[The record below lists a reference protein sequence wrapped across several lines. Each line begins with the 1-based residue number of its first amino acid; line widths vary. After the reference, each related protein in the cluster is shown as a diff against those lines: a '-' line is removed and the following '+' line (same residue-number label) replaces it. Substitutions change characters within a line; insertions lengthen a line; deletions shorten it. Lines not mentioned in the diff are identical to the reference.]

1 MKKFVIEGIAVG
13 NVAKLPS
20 IHIEPKG
27 GNIIVTGQNGA
38 GKTTFAKA
46 LLWLIMGGTTDG
58 EKLIPLDGNY
68 LPYVEVELTDGTLHS
83 VLRKEMIQKTDSRGK
98 ISRTTDCFMGGLPV
112 TQKAFQEFFG
122 TYVPQEIFQVLM
134 SLGSFFKLKP
144 DVQRKIL
151 TDNFVAPNVDEELLK
166 SAEFEKLWT
175 PPDLMKI
182 KALKKKLEGES
193 AKIPA
198 MIEALTSQI
207 VEVTDDRSMLETELA
222 ALKKE
227 FNEVTKSLAMSREK
241 IKQFELPREEL
252 RKKNYEFS
260 TLNNEYKA
268 GKAKLE
274 SDKARLEKLR
284 KDWVNAAEVCPTCEQ
299 RITGAHADK
308 VREKI
313 KAEGDELSKQ
323 IKDTETKLAEMRAQG
338 RALKKEIEKLT
349 AEVES
354 QNYDTSEVDGVTKR
368 LNELQDE
375 MSARRDRV
383 RDITSQLNRNA
394 ANQKRIDELMARE
407 KDLGRQLTECEF
419 QIDLIGKFI
428 SRKMELVTE
437 SINSQFKVLQFRM
450 FEKLKSGEVQNIC
463 EATLNGVPYT
473 QLSKG
478 EKFKVALD
486 LLNTFQNHFG
496 VMFPLII
503 DDAESYTSN
512 SLIEIPNQKI
522 ILKAVE
528 GQVELHIDYAQAEGR
543 KVA

>member
-13 NVAKLPS
+13 DVAKLPS

-151 TDNFVAPNVDEELLK
+151 TDNFVAQNVDEELLK
-166 SAEFEKLWT
+166 SAEFEKLRT
-175 PPDLMKI
+175 THDLTQL
-182 KALKKKLEGES
+182 KAVKKKLEGES

-207 VEVTDDRSMLETELA
+207 VEVSDERSMLETELA

-227 FNEVTKSLAMSREK
+227 FNKVTKSLAMSREK
-241 IKQFELPREEL
+241 IRQFELPREEL

-268 GKAKLE
+268 DMAKLE
-274 SDKARLEKLR
+274 SDKAQLEKLR
-284 KDWVNAAEVCPTCEQ
+284 KDWVNAAKVCPTCGQ
-299 RITGAHADK
+299 RITGARTDK

-313 KAEGDELSKQ
+313 KAESDEHSKQ
-323 IKDTETKLAEMRAQG
+323 IKDTETKLVEMRAQG

-375 MSARRDRV
+375 ILARRDRV

-419 QIDLIGKFI
+419 RIDLIGKFI

-463 EATLNGVPYT
+463 EATLNGVPYN

-478 EKFKVALD
+478 EKLKVALD
-486 LLNTFQNHFG
+486 LLNTFQNRFG

-528 GQVELHIDYAQAEGR
+528 GQVELHINYAQVEGR